1 MKRKEFKRCPRCDKK
16 TPIFQD
22 RCESCGL
29 IFSRLSKASNA
40 AAKKA
45 FKKKEYNKV
54 ILDKV
59 LPRDLKKWPLFAYAL
74 FLGLY
79 GAHYARVGRYR
90 MFTYFIISIAMLY
103 VAYFLPIEWLE
114 HEYLFLVMMA
124 LILPGSVAAIV
135 WIVSIFQILFN
146 RFKVP
151 IAIDEEYV
159 KESLDK
165 ELVDDILNKVKK
177 EEKNKDNKETKE
189 EVLTKNKK
197 TKKIKVV
204 CASCGMFVKVNEDE
218 TICPKCD
225 EPLKD

>member
-22 RCESCGL
+22 RCENCGL
-29 IFSRLSKASNA
+29 IFSRLSKASNT

-59 LPRDLKKWPLFAYAL
+59 LPRDLKKWPLFCYAL
-74 FLGLY
+74 FLGIF
-79 GAHYARVGRYR
+79 GAHYAKVGRYR
-90 MFTYFIISIAMLY
+90 MFTYFMISIAMLY
-103 VAYFLPIEWLE
+103 IASFLPISWLD

-124 LILPGSVAAIV
+124 LILPGSVSAIIWV
-135 WIVSIFQILFN
+135 VSIFQILFN
-146 RFKVP
+146 KFKVP

-159 KESLDK
+159 KESLDQ
-165 ELVDDILNKVKK
+165 ELVEDILKNVKK
-177 EEKNKDNKETKE
+177 EEEIKNNKELENKIE
-189 EVLTKNKK
+189 KPKK

-225 EPLKD
+225 EPLKED